1 MFSNTKCLDDAEN
14 YCTFFRNKAKNAG
27 RSRKNAVM
35 QSNKAT
41 CGISRTIV
49 GRLTPMLASYT
60 YTCIAPLGEYISM
73 HVKGCCCL
81 RFCTVTDR
89 NQGSHEICVRIVR
102 NQLRQS
108 LQNFYSQVFR
118 SFLINVHR
126 SNFSVFSYL
135 RFTISESNIWSMM

>member
-1 MFSNTKCLDDAEN
+1 MFSNTKCLDDADN

-60 YTCIAPLGEYISM
+60 YTCIAPLGEYFSM

-81 RFCTVTDR
+81 SLYFLDFLL
-89 NQGSHEICVRIVR
+89 ICKSPDYI
-102 NQLRQS
+102 QL
-108 LQNFYSQVFR
+108 LFFFVQNHATGTCCYVFY
-118 SFLINVHR
+118 
-126 SNFSVFSYL
+126 
-135 RFTISESNIWSMM
+135 TI

>member
-49 GRLTPMLASYT
+49 GRLTPDV
-60 YTCIAPLGEYISM
+60 I
-73 HVKGCCCL
+73 
-81 RFCTVTDR
+81 D
-89 NQGSHEICVRIVR
+89 
-102 NQLRQS
+102 QS
-108 LQNFYSQVFR
+108 GIQHGNLPR
-118 SFLINVHR
+118 
-126 SNFSVFSYL
+126 
-135 RFTISESNIWSMM
+135 

>member
-60 YTCIAPLGEYISM
+60 YTCIAPLGEYISKFYACER
-73 HVKGCCCL
+73 VLLPELICFG
-81 RFCTVTDR
+81 FS
-89 NQGSHEICVRIVR
+89 SH
-102 NQLRQS
+102 L
-108 LQNFYSQVFR
+108 
-118 SFLINVHR
+118 
-126 SNFSVFSYL
+126 
-135 RFTISESNIWSMM
+135 

>member
-1 MFSNTKCLDDAEN
+1 MFSNTKCLDDADN
-14 YCTFFRNKAKNAG
+14 YCTFFRNKAKNSG

-81 RFCTVTDR
+81 SLYVLDFLLICKSPDYIQLLFFVCKIMLPVHFVTFFILFKYSVDGLMYVTDLTKKTR
-89 NQGSHEICVRIVR
+89 
-102 NQLRQS
+102 
-108 LQNFYSQVFR
+108 
-118 SFLINVHR
+118 
-126 SNFSVFSYL
+126 
-135 RFTISESNIWSMM
+135 

>member
-49 GRLTPMLASYT
+49 GRLTPSMLASYT
-60 YTCIAPLGEYISM
+60 YTCIAPLGIGEYIS
-73 HVKGCCCL
+73 
-81 RFCTVTDR
+81 
-89 NQGSHEICVRIVR
+89 I
-102 NQLRQS
+102 
-108 LQNFYSQVFR
+108 
-118 SFLINVHR
+118 INV
-126 SNFSVFSYL
+126 
-135 RFTISESNIWSMM
+135 WSRD